1 MTEAV
6 EQLAIHK
13 LPLDEIHRQGGA
25 LMGLRDG
32 WSVPTS
38 YGDSSAE
45 YRAVREE
52 GSTGLIELSSH
63 ARIEV
68 SGAEAVQFLNGLV
81 TNDMKTL
88 ADGAW
93 MPAAFPT
100 PQGRLIASTRVL
112 RRQDSFL
119 FLTETVSH
127 ASLLKTLE
135 RFTLA
140 GDFHVKDLTGTLAQL
155 SVQGAS
161 SSEVVGQVLGQEA
174 GRVERLRAVELLWKE
189 RSVSVIRATHTAEDG
204 FDLFIDAAQ
213 ASLLWQEL
221 TAAGAKAFGFDA
233 LEILRIEAGLP
244 RYGLDMDET
253 NIVTEAGLD
262 DAVSY
267 TKGCYTGQEI
277 IARIHWRGHVAKKL
291 TGLVF
296 DTEGNIERDAKIRT
310 EADGKEIGRIT
321 STTFSP
327 HLKRT
332 IALGYVKYDYLKPGT
347 RVIVASGN
355 EERGAIVTELPFVR
369 GSWSDDAAPT
379 ETEGETGA

>member
-1 MTEAV
+1 MSEAV
-6 EQLAIHK
+6 EQIAIHK
-13 LPLDEIHRQGGA
+13 LPLDEIHRHVGA
-25 LMGLRDG
+25 LMVEREG
-32 WSVPTS
+32 WSVPAA

-45 YRAVREE
+45 YRAVRD
-52 GSTGLIELSSH
+52 GGAGLIDLSSH

-88 ADGAW
+88 TDGAW

-100 PQGRLIASTRVL
+100 PQGRLIASTRVI
-112 RRQDSFL
+112 RRRDAFL
-119 FLTETVSH
+119 FETEAISH

-140 GDFHVKDLTGTLAQL
+140 GDFRVKDLTEERAQL
-155 SVQGAS
+155 SIQGAS
-161 SSEVVGQVLGQEA
+161 AGEIIGQVLGEEA
-174 GRVERLRAVELLWKE
+174 GSLERLRAVETLWKDT
-189 RSVSVIRATHTAEDG
+189 SVSVIRATHTGEDG
-204 FDLFIDAAQ
+204 FDLFVDAAQ

-221 TAAGAKAFGFDA
+221 RAAGAQPIGFDA

-253 NIVTEAGLD
+253 NVVTEAGLD

-296 DTEGNIERDAKIRT
+296 VREGNIERDAKIRT

-327 HLKRT
+327 RLHRQV
-332 IALGYVKYDYLKPGT
+332 ALGYVKYDYLKPGT
-347 RVIVASGN
+347 RVNVASGN
-355 EERGAIVTELPFVR
+355 EEREATVTELPLVR
-369 GSWSDDAAPT
+369 GSWSDTAAEA

>member
-1 MTEAV
+1 MSEAV
-6 EQLAIHK
+6 EQITIHK

-25 LMGLRDG
+25 LMVLRDG
-32 WSVPTS
+32 WSVPAS

-45 YRAVREE
+45 YSAVRDG
-52 GSTGLIELSSH
+52 GSAGLIDLSSH

-68 SGAEAVQFLNGLV
+68 SGTEAVQFLNGLV

-100 PQGRLIASTRVL
+100 PQGRLIASTRVI

-119 FLTETVSH
+119 FETEATSH
-127 ASLLKTLE
+127 AALLKTLE

-140 GDFHVKDLTGTLAQL
+140 GDFRVKDLTDTVAEL
-155 SVQGAS
+155 SIQGAGS
-161 SSEVVGQVLGQEA
+161 AEIIGQVLGEA
-174 GRVERLRAVELLWKE
+174 AGSLERLRAAQILWKDT
-189 RSVSVIRATHTAEDG
+189 SVSVIRATHTAEDG
-204 FDLFIDAAQ
+204 FDLFVDAAQ

-221 TAAGAKAFGFDA
+221 RTAGAQPFGFDA

-296 DTEGNIERDAKIRT
+296 EGEGNIERDAKIRT
-310 EADGKEIGRIT
+310 QADGKEIGRIT

-327 HLKRT
+327 RLNQR

-347 RVIVASGN
+347 RVIVASGS
-355 EERGAIVTELPFVR
+355 EEHEATVTELPFVR
-369 GSWSDDAAPT
+369 GSWSDATEA
-379 ETEGETGA
+379 ETEGEKGA